1 SRAPPTAASCPL
13 SLHDALPICFVRGEA
28 PPHREDPV
36 SLVPCQRDRAD
47 HEQECE
53 QSSHA
58 ASEQSQHSP
67 IPLQPTDR
75 LYPSGTDAIRSYRAP
90 VGDRWLCIRSISRT
104 WTRACAAMS
113 PRIVSSARNSPAPAS
128 RTVRPSVM
136 WGWNARSSRSKPRG
150 ANAHS
155 RSCLRPRS
163 GGEAS
168 TPSQR
173 TRGRRSDGNA
183 PIPPTCSSKGR
194 EFAAAPAMAS
204 RIAASRSGATQPRN
218 LSVTWNDVASTQR
231 TGKPA
236 SRRGTVA
243 SCNAS
248 RTSSGRFSATN
259 SLIIPARACRP
270 DALLLVGDQFQCDV
284 AKAQRLDLGRERR
297 QDSGRF
303 ARRLDRR
310 DLGLVPRGAHHGA
323 LDAPLAEQP
332 HYGGDAGGDVHH
344 RTAWRRTR
352 GSPSFSAPRRYP
364 STSSKTRSKPTSR
377 SSRASAPACAI
388 ARSISTGAT
397 SIRAASPWR
406 RTRNSR

>member
-1 SRAPPTAASCPL
+1 ADERRVREETDRVGQLFHARELGGRHPRLDADPIPL
-13 SLHDALPICFVRGEA
+13 ESDLRRDDVFRQIARHPELDQALHLRLRQRDALTVAQQRSQLGLCGVSELRAGDLHTRFVRGEA

-90 VGDRWLCIRSISRT
+90 AGDRWLCIRSISRT
-104 WTRACAAMS
+104 WTRACAPMW

-136 WGWNARSSRSKPRG
+136 WGWNARSSRSKPSG

-183 PIPPTCSSKGR
+183 PIPPTC
-194 EFAAAPAMAS
+194 
-204 RIAASRSGATQPRN
+204 
-218 LSVTWNDVASTQR
+218 
-231 TGKPA
+231 
-236 SRRGTVA
+236 
-243 SCNAS
+243 
-248 RTSSGRFSATN
+248 
-259 SLIIPARACRP
+259 
-270 DALLLVGDQFQCDV
+270 
-284 AKAQRLDLGRERR
+284 
-297 QDSGRF
+297 
-303 ARRLDRR
+303 
-310 DLGLVPRGAHHGA
+310 
-323 LDAPLAEQP
+323 
-332 HYGGDAGGDVHH
+332 
-344 RTAWRRTR
+344 
-352 GSPSFSAPRRYP
+352 
-364 STSSKTRSKPTSR
+364 
-377 SSRASAPACAI
+377 
-388 ARSISTGAT
+388 
-397 SIRAASPWR
+397 
-406 RTRNSR
+406 